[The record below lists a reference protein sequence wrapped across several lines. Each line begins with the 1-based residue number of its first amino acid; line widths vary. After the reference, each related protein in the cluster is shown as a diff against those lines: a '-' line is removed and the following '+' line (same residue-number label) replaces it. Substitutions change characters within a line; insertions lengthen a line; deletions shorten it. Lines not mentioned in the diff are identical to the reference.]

1 MNANDKLVQSM
12 LGRTYWVLLQTE
24 DSGTTTDAGLLL
36 AKAIKTPFSKVLS
49 VGPKVDPEICKVG
62 DRVMFREGLAI
73 NTKEDKFTDRN
84 YVWVHCTNILGVI
97 PPQVTE
103 VPVSANGNGA
113 GPAGPKGPEATT

>member
-12 LGRTYWVLLQTE
+12 GGRTYWVLLQTE
-24 DSGTTTDAGLLL
+24 DSGKKTGSGLLL
-36 AKAIKTPFSKVLS
+36 AKAIKTPFSKVLA

-73 NTKEDKFTDRN
+73 NTKEDTFTEHN

-97 PPQVTE
+97 PPQVAE
-103 VPVSANGNGA
+103 VPVSANGNGV
-113 GPAGPKGPEATT
+113 GPKGPEATT